1 MDWEEY
7 PAAWNR
13 NDPERVAPFFIDG
26 AVMSDL
32 EDNVRLLG
40 KDHVKA
46 IADTEMA
53 ATSMFPPKA
62 GQRKD
67 RAADRSSSTDRAVS
81 PGVELTRQQ
90 TMAELEELFIYVRR
104 CEAFWRFSDR
114 LDKALN
120 HRRRPDSMTGRP

>member
-1 MDWEEY
+1 ME
-7 PAAWNR
+7 PQRPRAGGFVLHRRCR
-13 NDPERVAPFFIDG
+13 NERSGRQRTA
-26 AVMSDL
+26 
-32 EDNVRLLG
+32 LG
-40 KDHVKA
+40 KDRVRA
-46 IADTEMA
+46 VVDTEMA

-67 RAADRSSSTDRAVS
+67 QAADRSSSTDRVVS

-90 TMAELEELFIYVRR
+90 TMAVLEELFIYIRR

-120 HRRRPDSMTGRP
+120 RRGGRMR